1 MKIAFLPITFV
12 NKYAESSHITLILLA
27 KELMKKGHD
36 VYIISEGIKGF
47 PEYEI
52 FKGIHIYRGP
62 ILSTYKGPEVSFSN
76 ILNRII
82 SPIIEI
88 KKLSKKGVEF
98 DVIHSFSAA
107 RFFVLRTILAKKIV
121 KSKDVKTI
129 HTLKSYSRFKLGNK
143 FTRLL
148 NSSDLITVSTKRF
161 AKDLLK
167 KGCNKNK
174 IKIIK
179 SYIDLK
185 KFTPSNKQKSKT
197 KVNIKNNFVLY
208 YGSLLENKGPYLLI
222 KAMKKVFKENNDL
235 KLVMVLRH
243 EISKKY
249 KKLIKS
255 LNIEKN
261 VLVIEKDVNNI
272 EDYINAA
279 DIVALPYI
287 DLIATEGN
295 PSCILEAMA
304 CKKPIVT
311 TDLPE
316 LREIVEPE
324 KDVLIAISGN
334 SESLAKQI
342 NRLLKDKKL
351 QKKLAENA
359 YKKSKEFDVKK
370 ITKKFIKLYGEL
382 SNGS

>member
-1 MKIAFLPITFV
+1 MRIAFLPTMFA
-12 NKYAESSHITLILLA
+12 NEYAESSHITLILLA
-27 KELMKKGHD
+27 KELIKNGHD

-47 PEYEI
+47 PEYEL
-52 FKGIHIYRGP
+52 FKGIPIYRGKEFGFSNFFNRFVSP
-62 ILSTYKGPEVSFSN
+62 IL
-76 ILNRII
+76 
-82 SPIIEI
+82 
-88 KKLSKKGVEF
+88 KLRELRKKGIKF

-129 HTLKSYSRFKLGNK
+129 HTLKSYSRFRLGNK
-143 FTRLL
+143 FARLL
-148 NSSDLITVSTKRF
+148 NFADIITVPTKTF
-161 AKDLLK
+161 AKDLIK

-174 IKIIK
+174 IRIIK
-179 SYIDLK
+179 SYIDIK
-185 KFTPSNKQKSKT
+185 KYKPLNKQKSKT

-208 YGSLLENKGPYLLI
+208 YGSLFENKGPKLLI
-222 KAMKKVFKENNDL
+222 KAMERVFKENNDL
-235 KLVMVLRH
+235 KLVIVVRH
-243 EISKKY
+243 EIFEEY
-249 KKLIKS
+249 KKLVKS
-255 LNIEKN
+255 LNIEKK
-261 VLVIEKDVNNI
+261 VLFIKGELYNI

-370 ITKKFIKLYGEL
+370 ITRKFIKLYEDIH
-382 SNGS
+382 NGS